1 MNPRRIVRA
10 LGLLLGVAA
19 MVWIGVRFI
28 RSDALSVLQHVP
40 AEPWQLCVV
49 LVLAAGGYAAAL
61 GLLAYAWWRLLAG
74 LSMLPL
80 PTRTTMATW
89 SVSQYGKYLPGNVA
103 HYALRHVWSRRQ
115 SIPHASLGLAAVIEA
130 ALLLVVALVLA
141 LLAGGEAELPLP
153 GIDVRLL
160 VLMLVATLFTGLFVL
175 HRLRRIRIANL
186 TLPSISVAPL
196 VLALGSYVVFFAS
209 SATILWVL
217 ARIIGVDTGWLLLL
231 GAGAASW
238 AAGFV
243 VIGAPAGLGIRETAF
258 VAMTGSAFGE
268 DRALLLIALYRLVT
282 FFGDTLAFA
291 AGAAVVRREREKE
304 RAASSRTT

>member
-1 MNPRRIVRA
+1 MNLRRIVNA
-10 LGLLLGVAA
+10 LGLLLGFAAVA
-19 MVWIGVRFI
+19 WIGTRFV

-40 AEPWQLCVV
+40 AEPWQLCVT
-49 LVLAAGGYAAAL
+49 LALAAGGYTAAL

-80 PTRTTMATW
+80 PARTTMATW

-103 HYALRHVWSRRQ
+103 HYALRHAWSRRH

-130 ALLLVVALVLA
+130 ALLLLVALVLA
-141 LLAGGEAELPLP
+141 LAGGEAELRLP

-160 VLMLVATLFTGLFVL
+160 VLVLVATLFTGLFVL
-175 HRLRRIRIANL
+175 HRLRRKRIANL
-186 TLPSISVAPL
+186 TLPSVSVAPL
-196 VLALGSYVVFFAS
+196 VFTLGSYVIFFAS

-217 ARIIGVDTGWLLLL
+217 ARIIGVDTGWLLML

-243 VIGAPAGLGIRETAF
+243 VIGAPAGLGIREAAF

-291 AGAAVVRREREKE
+291 AGAAVMRHEREKGQ
-304 RAASSRTT
+304 AAFDRTT

>member
-1 MNPRRIVRA
+1 MNPRRALRG
-10 LGLLLGVAA
+10 LGLLLGFAAVA
-19 MVWIGVRFI
+19 WIGVRFV
-28 RSDALSVLQHVP
+28 RSDALSVLQRVP
-40 AEPWQLCVV
+40 AEPWQLCIA
-49 LVLAAGGYAAAL
+49 LALAACGYALAL
-61 GLLAYAWWRLLAG
+61 GPLAYAWWRLLAG

-80 PTRTTMATW
+80 PARTTMATW

-103 HYALRHVWSRRQ
+103 HYALRHAWSRRQ

-130 ALLLVVALVLA
+130 ALLLVAALVLA